1 MAPRVARHIAMD
13 LIKFAKKLEV
23 KAYAY
28 DLTHKSTYEF
38 ARQLSS
44 PKLGKV
50 NPDFSVEFEWL
61 QKAGPS
67 VICAEFI
74 NGSKWEVCGEGKTA
88 ADLRYEFFEQAV
100 AIEELLEEEEEAAK
114 PAAKK
119 K

>member
-13 LIKFAKKLEV
+13 LIKFAKKVEV

-28 DLTHKSTYEF
+28 EITHKSTYEF
-38 ARQLSS
+38 ARQLAS
-44 PKLGKV
+44 PKLKKV
-50 NPDFSVEFEWL
+50 NPDFSIEFEWL

-67 VICAEFI
+67 QICAEFI
-74 NGSKWEVCGEGKTA
+74 NGSKWETSGEGKTA

-100 AIEELLEEEEEAAK
+100 AAEEQLEDVEDSK